1 MLIGSFQ
8 EWLSAGGIPALLITV
23 GFMYL
28 AIKAT
33 GAALRILASA
43 VAMFTAL
50 YMLCPQLY
58 FQLAEWITAGVGAA
72 AALASEVV

>member
-1 MLIGSFQ
+1 MLVDSFQ

-23 GFMYL
+23 GFIYL
-28 AIKAT
+28 AVKAT
-33 GAALRILASA
+33 GAVIRILASA
-43 VAMFTAL
+43 IALFAAL

-58 FQLAEWITAGVGAA
+58 FSLAEWVTAGVGAV

>member
-1 MLIGSFQ
+1 MLVSSFQ
-8 EWLSAGGIPALLITV
+8 EWFLAGGLPALLITV

-33 GAALRILASA
+33 GAAIRILASA
-43 VAMFTAL
+43 IAMFSAL

-58 FQLAEWITAGVGAA
+58 CRLAEWGTAGVGAVA
-72 AALASEVV
+72 TLASEVV

>member
-1 MLIGSFQ
+1 MLVDSFQ

-23 GFMYL
+23 GFIYL
-28 AIKAT
+28 AVKAT
-33 GAALRILASA
+33 GAVIRILASA
-43 VAMFTAL
+43 IAMFAAL

-58 FQLAEWITAGVGAA
+58 FQLAEWITAGVGAV

>member
-1 MLIGSFQ
+1 
-8 EWLSAGGIPALLITV
+8 
-23 GFMYL
+23 MYL

-43 VAMFTAL
+43 VAMFAAL

-58 FQLAEWITAGVGAA
+58 FQLAEWITAGVGAV